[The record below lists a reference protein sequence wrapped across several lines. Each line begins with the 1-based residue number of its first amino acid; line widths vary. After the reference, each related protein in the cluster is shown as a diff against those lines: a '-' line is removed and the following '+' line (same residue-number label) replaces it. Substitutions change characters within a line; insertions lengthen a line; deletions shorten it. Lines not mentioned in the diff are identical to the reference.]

1 MAQLSLRL
9 PDEMKEKL
17 EEIAKKDDR
26 SLSYVIKKAIEYY
39 FDTCIEKCEK
49 EEK

>member
-9 PDEMKEKL
+9 SDEIREKL

-26 SLSYVIKKAIEYY
+26 SLSYIIKKAIEYY
-39 FDTCIEKCEK
+39 LDTCIEKCEK
-49 EEK
+49 EED